1 MAANLFGEEEVK
13 RRTLRIGEVASLAG
27 VNVQTLRYY
36 ERRGLLADPGRTPAG
51 YRLYPE
57 DAVQFV
63 RFVKGAQDLGFT
75 LVEVEQLLYTHPAI
89 QDVAVVGMPDERLG
103 ERGCAFAVLRPGG
116 SLSKG
121 EMVAFLEEAHMAR
134 QYFPEHLELL
144 EEMPRTA
151 SGKIQKFR
159 LREMA
164 AELAPSS

>member
-1 MAANLFGEEEVK
+1 MK

-75 LVEVEQLLYTHPAI
+75 LVEVEQLLQLRDDRVSSCDEAQALAEAKIEAI
-89 QDVAVVGMPDERLG
+89 DEKIRQLAALKDALG
-103 ERGCAFAVLRPGG
+103 VLVD
-116 SLSKG
+116 SCKKG
-121 EMVAFLEEAHMAR
+121 DADWDCPILEAIEDKAGR
-134 QYFPEHLELL
+134 
-144 EEMPRTA
+144 
-151 SGKIQKFR
+151 I
-159 LREMA
+159 
-164 AELAPSS
+164 